1 MNFPYR
7 SLLLLLQFA
16 RGKQELNDEVV
27 SAALD
32 VLRYAWAQV
41 RETLLPKGE
50 TPSDAT
56 PAQLIECL
64 LADHLDDQRHKVELQ
79 DADLKPSMTSSQQ
92 AEIEAELQ
100 DAQPMAFT
108 PSIWITLGLWL
119 LETVVKRWMDKK

>member
-1 MNFPYR
+1 MNFPYQ
-7 SLLLLLQFA
+7 SLLLLLKFS
-16 RGKQELNDEVV
+16 RGRQELNDEVV

-41 RETLLPKGE
+41 SETLLPKGE

-56 PAQLIECL
+56 PEQLIECL
-64 LADHLDDQRHKVELQ
+64 LADHLDDQRHKYELH

-119 LETVVKRWMDKK
+119 LETVVRRWTDKK